1 MSEQFFDRLKNY
13 YSNIGE
19 VLRGEADVASIF
31 LNTTDT
37 GMSRER
43 VYAEVLKLH
52 LPLSCNVVLAGFL
65 FDLNGNTSDQIDILI
80 NSQSALQFNFSSRD
94 GSGKSFACVD
104 GCVGVVSVKSRLDKS
119 ALENTLENIAS
130 VPDKLPLTRGRYSP
144 AMSIP
149 NYDDWPYKIVYASD
163 GWVRTS
169 TLVKNLNAF
178 YADHPDTPIHKR
190 PNLVHIAGKCAA
202 YRTVPGLETR
212 EGTRIKPNIFSG
224 IPTNPDVV
232 ALLMATIHI
241 QYIATISVLIQ
252 YVGVWTNET
261 ERTVLGSLRS
271 TEK

>member
-1 MSEQFFDRLKNY
+1 MVTNMSEQFFDRLKNY
-13 YSNIGE
+13 YSKIGE

-31 LNTTDT
+31 PNTTDI

-52 LPLSCNVVLAGFL
+52 LPLSCNVVLGGFL
-65 FDLNGNTSDQIDILI
+65 FDLNGTTSDQIDILV
-80 NSQSALQFNFSSRD
+80 NNQSALQFNFSSRD

-119 ALENTLENIAS
+119 ALENALENIAS
-130 VPDKLPLTRGRYSP
+130 IPDKLPLTRGRYSP

-163 GWVRTS
+163 GWVRAS
-169 TLVKNLNAF
+169 TLVNNLSAF
-178 YADHPDTPIHKR
+178 YADHPDIPIHKR
-190 PNLVHIAGKCAA
+190 PNLIHIAGKCAA
-202 YRTVPGLETR
+202 YRTVPGTETR
-212 EGTRIKPNIFSG
+212 EGTRIEPNIFSG
-224 IPTNPDVV
+224 ISTNPDVV

-252 YVGVWTNET
+252 YDYSDLLNKM
-261 ERTVLGSLRS
+261 SL
-271 TEK
+271 